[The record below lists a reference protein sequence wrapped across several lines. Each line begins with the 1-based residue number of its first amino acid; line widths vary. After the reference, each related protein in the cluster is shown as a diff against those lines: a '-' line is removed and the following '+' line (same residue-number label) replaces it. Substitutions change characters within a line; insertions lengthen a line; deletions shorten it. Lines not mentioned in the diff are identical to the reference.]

1 MNASMQLLRD
11 GTSVPQSGAEAHA
24 AEIRMDL
31 REREGKLSGEV
42 ARMEAQRPVMEKQ
55 VRDAGSSPF
64 GMAYQQGLAQLDVQL
79 AGARAELAAVQKEL
93 AKFATPQ
100 AQETFTT
107 LPPMLPPER
116 GLLDKIDPN
125 AVTAAFILLA
135 LGVIMP
141 LSIGLARRLGRR
153 PSAPAPSVA
162 PEVIVARLDRM
173 DQALDAIAIEM
184 ERVAESQ
191 RFMAKMMA
199 ENAVKPVE
207 TAAQGLDE
215 AKPILALGAGPI
227 EPIRVGERQA
237 VKQSITPH

>member
-1 MNASMQLLRD
+1 MIHLAQQP
-11 GTSVPQSGAEAHA
+11 TPEPQSPVQAHEAV
-24 AEIRMDL
+24 IRMDL
-31 REREGKLSGEV
+31 REREGKLSGDV

-79 AGARAELAAVQKEL
+79 AGAKAELAAVQKEL
-93 AKFATPQ
+93 AKLETPP
-100 AQETFTT
+100 AQEFFTAQ
-107 LPPMLPPER
+107 PPVFPPER
-116 GLLDKIDPN
+116 GLLDKVDPN

-153 PSAPAPSVA
+153 PAAPPPGVA
-162 PEVIVARLDRM
+162 PELIVARLDRV
-173 DQALDAIAIEM
+173 DQALDAIAIEV

>member
-1 MNASMQLLRD
+1 MIHLAQQSAPE
-11 GTSVPQSGAEAHA
+11 PQSHA
-24 AEIRMDL
+24 AARAAEVRIDL
-31 REREGKLSGEV
+31 REREARLSTEV

-79 AGARAELAAVQKEL
+79 AGAKAELAAVQKALEKL
-93 AKFATPQ
+93 STPEAPQ
-100 AQETFTT
+100 TFSEQ
-107 LPPMLPPER
+107 PPPTLPPER
-116 GLLDKIDPN
+116 GLLDKVDPN

-135 LGVIMP
+135 VGVIVP

-153 PSAPAPSVA
+153 PPAPPPSVA
-162 PEVIVARLDRM
+162 PEVIATRLDRV
-173 DQALDAIAIEM
+173 DQALDAIAIEV

-207 TAAQGLDE
+207 VAQPGLDE
-215 AKPILALGAGPI
+215 AKPLLALGAGPI
-227 EPIRVGERQA
+227 EPIRVADRQA

>member
-1 MNASMQLLRD
+1 MA
-11 GTSVPQSGAEAHA
+11 
-24 AEIRMDL
+24 L
-31 REREGKLSGEV
+31 REREGTLSGDV

-79 AGARAELAAVQKEL
+79 AGARAELAAVQKQL
-93 AKFATPQ
+93 AKLAAPE
-100 AQETFTT
+100 APKAFTSQ
-107 LPPMLPPER
+107 PPFPPPDPR
-116 GLLDKIDPN
+116 FLDKINPN
-125 AVTAAFILLA
+125 AAFILLA
-135 LGVIMP
+135 LGLIIPM
-141 LSIGLARRLGRR
+141 SIALARRLGRR
-153 PSAPAPSVA
+153 PSPPPPSVA
-162 PEVIVARLDRM
+162 PEVIIARLDRM

-207 TAAQGLDE
+207 AAQPGLDE
-215 AKPILALGAGPI
+215 AKPRLALGAGPI